1 MKRNIII
8 LSILSLSVASCDK
21 KIELFPYQSVAE
33 EIALTSDANVKKVL
47 NGAYDGISDGDLY
60 GGNILLFSELLAAND
75 EIRWEGTFNQPDE
88 IWQKAM
94 ITTNSFVRDTWLD
107 AYDAINRANNV
118 LSAINIVATADQN
131 RVKGEALFIRAC
143 MYFELVKLY
152 AKPYSA
158 GSVTTNLGVPLI
170 LTPTRGIDESS
181 KVPRSTVEQTFT
193 QILADF
199 NEAESLLPAINPGPV
214 PANIATQSRFV
225 YATKAAAAAMLS
237 RVYLQMENY
246 PAARDAADRAIS
258 SATANGRSLAS
269 SYAGAFNT
277 LAPAFPVPTPSIST
291 EYIYSMT
298 VSSLDGANNMHLYWS
313 IPAYGGRD
321 GDVSIQPS
329 HLALYDP
336 SDARLAMFYTG
347 AGDVRSGKWQ
357 QQYRVLPIIRL
368 AEMYLTRAEANFRAG
383 TAIGAT
389 PLDDYN
395 RTHQRA
401 GLTAAVA
408 VTLADILLE
417 RKLELAHE
425 GHAIADV
432 KRLKLSVDGF
442 AYNANELVFP
452 IPQREVDAA
461 GLIQNPGY

>member
-47 NGAYDGISDGDLY
+47 NGAYDGISDGNLY
-60 GGNILLFSELLAAND
+60 GGNVLLFSELLAAND

-88 IWQKAM
+88 IWQKSM
-94 ITTNSFVRDTWLD
+94 ITTNSFVRDTWLG

-158 GSVTTNLGVPLI
+158 GSVTSNLGVPLI

-199 NEAESLLPAINPGPV
+199 NEAESLLPSVNPGSNTTTRMV
-214 PANIATQSRFV
+214 F
-225 YATKAAAAAMLS
+225 ATKAAAAAMLS

-246 PAARDAADRAIS
+246 PGARDAANRAITE
-258 SATANGRSLAS
+258 ATANGRSLATTFS
-269 SYAGAFNT
+269 GAFNNSVNS
-277 LAPAFPVPTPSIST
+277 A
-291 EYIYSMT
+291 EYLFAT
-298 VSSLDGANNMHLYWS
+298 QVSAQDGDNNMHLYWS
-313 IPAYGGRD
+313 IPTYGGRD

-329 HLALYDP
+329 HLALYTP
-336 SDARLAMFYTG
+336 SDARLALFYTG

-357 QQYRVLPIIRL
+357 QQYKVLPIIRL

-383 TAIGAT
+383 TVVGAT
-389 PLDDYN
+389 PLADYN

-401 GLTAAVA
+401 GLTAAIA